1 MYHLRYSFVLNKTY
15 FPIFRQFT
23 LFHSSSIIFNNKIS
37 NKLNSSTADQEI
49 EKILETYVNKKKLS
63 EFKLIRKFEKEQY
76 EKLLESMKEDVESMK
91 KDIIENLKSKKE
103 KNKFAVNCEIE
114 KKTKETIQEDLIK
127 YKFQLN
133 TLNTNFLKLKSVVH
147 IKGIFEQWES
157 QFLLVNGTQ
166 ENKWNKY
173 FEQNPEKFKK
183 FQNFW
188 SKPDEID
195 IHFVIKEIQNFY
207 KWLSER
213 IRFAYNIEDEIEWY
227 HKMLT
232 PIQNNIIE
240 HMCKEL
246 DIKYI
251 IYDKNIDNIEMIEN
265 NDKKDKEIKV
275 INDKV
280 TLNK

>member
-1 MYHLRYSFVLNKTY
+1 MYYLRYSLVLNKTY
-15 FPIFRQFT
+15 FPIFRQFI

-37 NKLNSSTADQEI
+37 NKLDSFTTDQEM
-49 EKILETYVNKKKLS
+49 EKILETCVNKKKLS
-63 EFKLIRKFEKEQY
+63 KFKSICKFEKEY
-76 EKLLESMKEDVESMK
+76 HEELLKSMEENVESMKENIEIMKESIELK
-91 KDIIENLKSKKE
+91 EENLKSEKE

-114 KKTKETIQEDLIK
+114 KKKKEILQRDLILIK
-127 YKFQLN
+127 YKFQLD
-133 TLNTNFLKLKSVVH
+133 TLNTNFLKLKGVH

-166 ENKWNKY
+166 EDKWNKY
-173 FEQNPEKFKK
+173 FKQNPEKFKK

-195 IHFVIKEIQNFY
+195 VHFVVKEIQNFY

-213 IRFAYNIEDEIEWY
+213 IRFAYNIEDEVEWCC
-227 HKMLT
+227 KMLT
-232 PIQNNIIE
+232 PVQNNIAE

-251 IYDKNIDNIEMIEN
+251 IYDKDIGNIEMIEN
-265 NDKKDKEIKV
+265 NGKKDRS
-275 INDKV
+275 
-280 TLNK
+280 